1 MAPWTRYIFDV
12 SQAIVQGSRL
22 VFTTGLS
29 LFQTRKRKSSDSV
42 KSDFESKTSCSK
54 KSTLG
59 GETLDRTKRT
69 KLQEE
74 DCTPSI
80 AHSLDCELSVSKTTK
95 KRKATDEGF
104 KPEPKKPR
112 PDESAKVSDFALTY
126 EEHEQLGEGGFGSVF
141 AGVRISDQQ
150 SVAIKHMKR
159 DNVEFSLVSIE
170 NEVLSVPSEA
180 VLMNKAAPD
189 RHSVGLNPSV
199 TLLDWYLQDEGQEVV
214 LVMERPTPSQDL
226 FDYCQEKG
234 PLTEAHAKEL
244 IRQVVNALLD
254 LDSKQI
260 FHRDINMN
268 NLLVQETESGPR
280 IRVIDFGC
288 GCGVQSEPFYS
299 FKGTPEYAPPEA
311 YGTEGYRAAPTSV
324 WQTGALLH
332 ELLRSKSDKGFT
344 TRDFMKGFPYISFL
358 SLSGVS
364 QECSDFLRACLA
376 LDPNQRIPLDQLS
389 LHPWLSLV

>member
-1 MAPWTRYIFDV
+1 MGVV
-12 SQAIVQGSRL
+12 S
-22 VFTTGLS
+22 LS
-29 LFQTRKRKSSDSV
+29 GGFNAGGKGRPLGAQRSPRGTSPRVSPTPAERTSS
-42 KSDFESKTSCSK
+42 EAA
-54 KSTLG
+54 
-59 GETLDRTKRT
+59 LDRPGKT
-69 KLQEE
+69 Q

-126 EEHEQLGEGGFGSVF
+126 EEHEQLGQGGFGSVF

-150 SVAIKHMKR
+150 S
-159 DNVEFSLVSIE
+159 SIE

-226 FDYCQEKG
+226 FDYRQEKG

-260 FHRDINMN
+260 FHRDVNMN

-299 FKGTPEYAPPEA
+299 FKGTPEYVPPEA

-389 LHPWLSLV
+389 LHPWLRMV